1 MKWCHLWNML
11 IVLLSMEI
19 RSFEETLN
27 RWQNFPVIVVTYYS
41 LFKNSNIVSDSKL
54 SPTFN
59 LCQACDLRTSRW
71 GWGDSLFFD
80 LSSAAM
86 WVWGSASSLP
96 LGHPILF
103 IFVSNLSGTGVGN
116 QEWLKKE
123 EEFMFHSFPPD
134 HDEGGHQGTII
145 WSVLSCWLL
154 GSSADML
161 GLLCVVGWF
170 S

>member
-1 MKWCHLWNML
+1 MLSVKGGTQMKWCHLWNML
-11 IVLLSMEI
+11 VVPLSMEI

-27 RWQNFPVIVVTYYS
+27 RWHNFPVIVVTYYS
-41 LFKNSNIVSDSKL
+41 PFKNSNVVSDSKL

-103 IFVSNLSGTGVGN
+103 IFVSNLPGTGTGTRNDWRRKKSSCFTVSHLIMMREATRVPLFGLFYPVGY
-116 QEWLKKE
+116 WG
-123 EEFMFHSFPPD
+123 P
-134 HDEGGHQGTII
+134 
-145 WSVLSCWLL
+145 LL
-154 GSSADML
+154 T
-161 GLLCVVGWF
+161 C
-170 S
+170 